1 MGRKNGFNF
10 KVAIEQLRLFAM
22 KSCDRRKNPAPK
34 VLDDFLPYNDRK
46 NIAKVVGEFEDTS
59 YLTPFKSSKHFAHFL
74 KKKGFETL
82 GNGYYSSVYSH
93 PKSDR
98 VIKVMH
104 KTEEDGWLS
113 YVKWAAK
120 EGYIGTHAPKV
131 YSYKWVKT
139 KGNDEQK
146 GFGVAVMERL
156 EKTVGM
162 CRRREDTRF
171 LREAFDYAMEGN
183 SLATQLLEQR
193 CPGMTRF
200 GILLKEKFAGHLDM
214 HGGNYM
220 VRKDG
225 TLVVTDPVSSMKQ
238 EKTTE
243 RLRSK
248 DFSENL
254 YSSF

>member
-1 MGRKNGFNF
+1 MGKNRFVQ
-10 KVAIEQLRLFAM
+10 KVAAAQLKLFAM
-22 KSCDRRKNPAPK
+22 KSCDRRKIVDCK
-34 VLDDFLPYNDRK
+34 VLQEKTRLKHVTEQFGIKLNSVHKDM
-46 NIAKVVGEFEDTS
+46 IS
-59 YLTPFKSSKHFAHFL
+59 PFQSSRGFAYFL
-74 KKKGFETL
+74 KKKGFVEL
-82 GNGYYSSVYSH
+82 GKGYYSTVLSH

-98 VIKVMH
+98 VIKVMN

-113 YVKWAAK
+113 YIRWAAK
-120 EGYIGTHAPKV
+120 EGYTGTHAPKV
-131 YSYKWVKT
+131 YSYKWIKT
-139 KGNDEQK
+139 KGNTEQT

-200 GILLKEKFAGHLDM
+200 GILLKEKFSGHLDM